1 MAAAPP
7 NERMLAGL
15 GAAAVS
21 LGVAQLVGI
30 GFGARADAR
39 TAIASVA
46 VDLTPGPI
54 KEWAIQTLG
63 SLDKLFVA
71 VVVLVAIATIAA
83 IAGTLET
90 RRRPFGSAVIA
101 AAGVLGCIA
110 VLSRQG
116 ATALDTIPTVAG
128 AACGVA
134 TLRLLTRRFWPG
146 PEKPGDPEDG
156 ADRDEPDAGRRKVV
170 MFGLL
175 GLGVVSGVV
184 GAVITRLVHSVAA
197 DRNSFTLPRARASA
211 PPIPADV
218 QPKGVALPS
227 FITASADFYR
237 VDTALSVPQLSRGD
251 WRLRIHGM
259 VDRAT
264 TYGFGD
270 LARFDVVEKV
280 TTLTCVSNP
289 VGGNLISTGIWTGY
303 RVADLLAAA
312 GVHAD
317 ADMVLS
323 TSIDGFTAG
332 TPVEALTDGRD
343 ALLAVALNGQPLPVE
358 HGYPARLVVPGLYGY
373 VSATK
378 WIVDMEL
385 TRFDRAKAYWTRQGW
400 APRAPIKTE
409 SRIDVPRGG
418 QRVPIGPVVFGGV
431 AWAQNRGVRTV
442 EVRIG
447 NGEWQPAEL
456 GASYSNE
463 TWRLW
468 SFPWQAKS
476 PGRQTITV
484 RATDN
489 TGAVQTADQV
499 APAPDGATGWH
510 TVAFTVAET

>member
-1 MAAAPP
+1 MIAGVAAASV
-7 NERMLAGL
+7 A
-15 GAAAVS
+15 

-30 GFGARADAR
+30 PFGALADAR
-39 TAIASVA
+39 TAIGSVA
-46 VDLTPGPI
+46 IDLTPGPI

-63 SLDKLFVA
+63 SLDKFFVG
-71 VVVLVAIATIAA
+71 VVVLVVIATIAA

-90 RRRPFGSAVIA
+90 QRRPLGSAVIA

-116 ATALDTIPTVAG
+116 ATALDIIPTVAG

-134 TLRLLTRRFWPG
+134 TLRLLTRRFWAG
-146 PEKPGDPEDG
+146 PEDR
-156 ADRDEPDAGRRKVV
+156 ADHDEPDASRRRLVV
-170 MFGLL
+170 YGLL
-175 GLGVVSGVV
+175 GFGVVSGVA
-184 GAVITRLVHSVAA
+184 GAVVTRLVHSVAT
-197 DRNSFTLPRARASA
+197 DRNAFALPRPRTSA
-211 PPIPADV
+211 PHIPPDV

-227 FITASADFYR
+227 FITPSADFYR
-237 VDTALSVPQLSRGD
+237 VDTALVVPQLGRGD

-259 VDRAT
+259 VDREAT
-264 TYGFGD
+264 YSFDD
-270 LARFDVVEKV
+270 LAHFDVVETV

-289 VGGNLISTGIWTGY
+289 VGGNLISTGVWTGY

-332 TPVEALTDGRD
+332 TPVQALTDGRD
-343 ALLAVALNGQPLPVE
+343 ALLAVGLNGQPLPIE

-378 WIVDMEL
+378 WVVEIEL
-385 TRFDRAKAYWTRQGW
+385 TRFDKAQAYWTRQGW

-409 SRIDVPRGG
+409 SRIDVPKGG
-418 QRVPIGPVVFGGV
+418 QRVPMGNVVFGGV
-431 AWAQNRGVRTV
+431 AWAQNRGVRAV
-442 EVRIG
+442 EVLIDDG
-447 NGEWQPAEL
+447 VWQPAQQ
-456 GASYSNE
+456 GARYSNQ

-476 PGRQTITV
+476 PGKHTITV

-489 TGAVQTADQV
+489 TGAIQTAERV
-499 APAPDGATGWH
+499 GPVPDGATGWH
-510 TVAFTVAET
+510 TVDFTVAET